1 MNEEIRCITKKGKT
15 AKNEWQNDES
25 DFLWALCSVHKK
37 NMTILFPYLLVNM
50 FKQRYITYVKS
61 YKYLNKSIS
70 IKTNIS
76 TS

>member
-1 MNEEIRCITKKGKT
+1 MKKFVVLLKKEKQQRMNGKMMSLT
-15 AKNEWQNDES
+15 FFELYA
-25 DFLWALCSVHKK
+25 VYIKK

-76 TS
+76 TF